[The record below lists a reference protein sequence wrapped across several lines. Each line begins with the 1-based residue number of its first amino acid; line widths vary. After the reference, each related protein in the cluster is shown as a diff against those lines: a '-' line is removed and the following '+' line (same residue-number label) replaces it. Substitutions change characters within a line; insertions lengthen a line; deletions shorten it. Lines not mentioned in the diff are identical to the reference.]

1 MEILLAIVVFGLMLA
16 FALYGYSRSQAA
28 ARARGRGDFG
38 RGDNFAMVA
47 GNNARADSPSSPN
60 PDKQG

>member
-28 ARARGRGDFG
+28 ARGRGDFG